1 MKNKN
6 NNTNSKKGEFSKGG
20 NCLGLILRACREER
34 ELSQGDVAKTIGV
47 KGSAISNF
55 ENGQRL
61 PSLTQLAQL
70 SAALE
75 VDLQSMILSRTYD
88 EVSSEDISK
97 WPKDALSQRDN
108 LLGDL
113 QRYIPDP
120 GFVASI
126 KSKGHPKGRSFL
138 DFPGAFPNIKIV
150 IGDRRENPPKTAGD
164 IGAYSA
170 CPIDDRWICS
180 LGLPK
185 DTEKVSDKEFIVST
199 EEKLQKKYGNST
211 LLVIGSPAANH
222 LARIINERAI
232 FRFNLQKG
240 YEGAL
245 DNVLKDRMVEK
256 SEGSAT
262 SRKDEHLKD
271 LKRMM
276 IQFFAFGII
285 DPMYST
291 TLRGVALSGGVDF
304 GTITFASNPFYQED
318 DFRYVAIMV
327 AGFHHP
333 GTIWALRRLS
343 EPRNVNEGFVNRP
356 YGGVV
361 EVKIDT
367 EEPWEERM
375 SKAMCSWDTDPYSL
389 EDLLKG
395 LDGLNDRGSSLM
407 PVDPEKVDQ
416 CKKLLNYL

>member
-1 MKNKN
+1 MKNQDN
-6 NNTNSKKGEFSKGG
+6 NPNSTKEEYGVSD
-20 NCLGLILRACREER
+20 NSLGRILKACREQR
-34 ELSQGDVAKTIGV
+34 DLSQSDVAGKTGI

-70 SAALE
+70 SAVLE
-75 VDLQSMILSRTYD
+75 VDLQSLILSRTYD
-88 EVSSEDISK
+88 EICSNDISK
-97 WPKDALSQRDN
+97 WSKEALSQRDN

-113 QRYIPDP
+113 KRYIPDP
-120 GFVASI
+120 GFAASM
-126 KSKGHPKGRSFL
+126 KLKRHPKGRSFL
-138 DFPGAFPNIKIV
+138 DFPGAFPNIKV
-150 IGDRRENPPKTAGD
+150 ITGDRREKPPKTAGD
-164 IGAYSA
+164 IGVYSA
-170 CPIDDRWICS
+170 CPIDDRWIYS

-199 EEKLQKKYGNST
+199 EEKLRKKYGNSS
-211 LLVIGSPAANH
+211 LLVIGSPAGNH
-222 LARIINERAI
+222 LSRIINEHSI

-240 YEGAL
+240 YNEAL

-285 DPMYST
+285 DPMYSR
-291 TLRGVALSGGVDF
+291 TLRGVALSGNVDY
-304 GTITFASNPFYQED
+304 GTITFAINPFYQGD

-333 GTIWALRRLS
+333 GTIWALRSLS

-367 EEPWEERM
+367 EKPWEERM
-375 SKAMCSWDTDPYSL
+375 RSAICSWDTDPYSQ

-395 LDGLNDRGSSLM
+395 LDELKNRGSSLM

-416 CKKLLNYL
+416 CRQLLNYL